1 MPFGGQEPDPGMP
14 RDVFDALHAM
24 SYDRANGAFSSGGR
38 LYCLYPKKS
47 ARDEDSVEWVHDTE
61 DQSKSYPRA
70 VIPQFTY
77 DVIHQGQWQPGG
89 GVLYQGN
96 VHRIRFVREDDALI
110 AKAVDDSRKK
120 AR

>member
-38 LYCLYPKKS
+38 LYYLYPKRKS
-47 ARDEDSVEWVHDTE
+47 ARDEDSVEWIHDTE
-61 DQSKSYPRA
+61 DQSKTYPKA

-77 DVIHQGQWQPGG
+77 TVIHHGEWQSGG
-89 GVLYQGN
+89 GVVYKGTL
-96 VHRIRFVREDDALI
+96 HRIRFVREDDALI
-110 AKAVDDSRKK
+110 AKAVAESR
-120 AR
+120 